1 MIIQKK
7 MIKEAICRF
16 WHHWKVLLKDRA
28 YFASLVIGLALLIGA
43 YIVNFWASTYND
55 SQVYISVGDLIID
68 NIPVINMHFFFT
80 WVMYGL
86 MVGIF
91 AYPILFKPEI
101 APFCMKTFAV
111 LIFLRC
117 GFILL
122 TNIGPPV
129 DFYYGSAHVGGNVL
143 ADFLFKNDLFFSG
156 HTAYPF
162 LAFLL
167 FKETKILKWIFLV
180 GSILMAVTVLLMHV
194 HYSIDV
200 FAAFFIAHGTYV
212 VSDKIFNRQNVRF
225 STRIRIHGWAAL
237 KKLRELAAKRKI

>member
-1 MIIQKK
+1 
-7 MIKEAICRF
+7 MIKEAFCRF
-16 WHHWKVLLKDRA
+16 WHHWKVLLKDPA
-28 YFASLVIGLALLIGA
+28 YFASLLIGMSLLIAA

-55 SQVYISVGDLIID
+55 TQIYISVGDLIID
-68 NIPVINMHFFFT
+68 NIPVVNLHFLFT
-80 WVMYGL
+80 WGMYLL

-101 APFCMKTFAV
+101 APFCMKTFAL

-122 TNIGPPV
+122 TNIGPPAG
-129 DFYYGSAHVGGNVL
+129 FYYDGNYVGGNIL
-143 ADFLFKNDLFFSG
+143 SDFLFRNDLFFSG

-167 FKETKILKWIFLV
+167 FKETKILKWFFLG
-180 GSILMAVTVLLMHV
+180 GSIIMAVTVLFMHV

-200 FAAFFIAHGTYV
+200 FAAFFITYGIYSL
-212 VSDKIFNRQNVRF
+212 SDKIFNKLNVRF
-225 STRIRIHGWAAL
+225 STRIRLHGWAAFNKL
-237 KKLRELAAKRKI
+237 KDFANKHKPSI